1 MKSKFQKMAGESQN
15 KQVSTGHL
23 NNRTPLNTIQK
34 YVQTRLVRQFSK
46 TNVVEISRRHLQTQK
61 SRIRFTS
68 ICDPQLR
75 QNTSQF
81 AG

>member
-1 MKSKFQKMAGESQN
+1 MAGEPQN
-15 KQVSTGHL
+15 KQVSTGPL
-23 NNRTPLNTIQK
+23 NNRTPLNTIQKK

-46 TNVVEISRRHLQTQK
+46 TNVDEISRRHLQTQK

-75 QNTSQF
+75 
-81 AG
+81 